1 MTVESKMFVY
11 AVIAVALG
19 YLLVSTVPEQLAA
32 LQGETMR
39 AVTEPKITGEETER
53 LSEEVEPLTE
63 ETYDAA
69 KSAADAAKAAAEEA
83 EVTAGAA
90 AVVKAGFAIDL
101 KFDWLI
107 VAGAAHAALIEQP
120 KDPIAVDHIFVG
132 KQRIVR
138 KMGDR

>member
-53 LSEEVEPLTE
+53 LSEEVEPLNE

-83 EVTAGAA
+83 EVTAGLSKGVDIAA
-90 AVVKAGFAIDL
+90 TISLWTVNL
-101 KFDWLI
+101 LI
-107 VAGAAHAALIEQP
+107 ALGVYF
-120 KDPIAVDHIFVG
+120 IA
-132 KQRIVR
+132 KRR
-138 KMGDR
+138 LS